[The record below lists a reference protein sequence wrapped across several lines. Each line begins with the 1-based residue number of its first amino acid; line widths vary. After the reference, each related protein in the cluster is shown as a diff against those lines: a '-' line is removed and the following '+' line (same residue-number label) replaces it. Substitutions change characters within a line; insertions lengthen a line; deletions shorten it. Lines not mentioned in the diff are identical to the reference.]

1 MRKIVKPADVALI
14 FGISPRQASRI
25 LATLRKTLGK
35 EKHHCVTVTE
45 FVTHFGIAREDV
57 EDVIF
62 YNDN

>member
-1 MRKIVKPADVALI
+1 MRKIIKPADVAMI
-14 FGISPRQASRI
+14 FGISARQASRI
-25 LATLRKTLGK
+25 LASLRRTLGK

-45 FVTHFGIAREDV
+45 FATHFGIKREEM